1 MIAIVGSSN
10 LTREGLLSG
19 GELDLVV
26 HLPKGSRPGK
36 ELIQAFDDDWEH
48 RAVPLC
54 YEQIV
59 EYEKTRPEPPE
70 RESYSKGQLA
80 KILGSTS
87 AHRQAAENGHP
98 TNHWRDCITG
108 IVKNKTA

>member
-1 MIAIVGSSN
+1 MVAIVGSSN

-54 YEQIV
+54 
-59 EYEKTRPEPPE
+59 
-70 RESYSKGQLA
+70 
-80 KILGSTS
+80 
-87 AHRQAAENGHP
+87 
-98 TNHWRDCITG
+98 
-108 IVKNKTA
+108 